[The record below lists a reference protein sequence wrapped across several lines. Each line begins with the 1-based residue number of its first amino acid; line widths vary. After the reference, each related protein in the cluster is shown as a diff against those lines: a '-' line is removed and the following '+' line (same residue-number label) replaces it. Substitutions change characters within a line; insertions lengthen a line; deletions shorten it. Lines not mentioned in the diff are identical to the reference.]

1 MSESKNVSM
10 KEQTKTG
17 ELRRFLEFSLGSE
30 AYAVPLL
37 SVKEVIAYP
46 DITRIPYTPPHF
58 LGIMN
63 LRGQVISVI
72 DLRTKFGIKT
82 EQNAETAVI
91 ICDLAPLCI
100 GIVVNSVNSVLPLHD
115 SDISDRPDIQSSKS
129 SDYITGV
136 TRQDQKLVLLL
147 DMAKAIDVEDQS
159 AAKKAQES
167 RKAA

>member
-1 MSESKNVSM
+1 MTKEKDEVQQSEEKS
-10 KEQTKTG
+10 G
-17 ELRRFLEFSLGSE
+17 ELKRFLEFSLGTE

-46 DITRIPYTPPHF
+46 DITRIPYTPPYF

-72 DLRTKFGIKT
+72 DLRLKFGIKAD
-82 EQNAETAVI
+82 QNTETAVI

-100 GIVVNSVNSVLPLHD
+100 GIVVNSVNSVLPLRE
-115 SDISDRPDIQSSKS
+115 SEISERPDIQSSKS
-129 SDYITGV
+129 SDYIIGV
-136 TRQDQKLVLLL
+136 TRQDKKLVLLL

-159 AAKKAQES
+159 TAKKAQSS
-167 RKAA
+167 RQAA